1 MTRRW
6 ISAAWQGINI
16 STKYKVEVVSVTL
29 LDVLVDVPD
38 PRRSEGKRHP
48 LPHVLL
54 FCILANLCGAHTY
67 TRMAAFIRRHFKL
80 LTQHFP
86 CAMKAPI
93 SKSQLRDL
101 LASLCPEGLEAAFR
115 IHAAA
120 LEAAALVAKGIDEKI
135 TAVDGRTLKGSADLA
150 TNQRM
155 KQMLSMFGAVGR
167 IILAHVDID
176 QKTNEIPAAQEL
188 ILALGLKDRL
198 YTFDAMHCQVK
209 TFEAAN
215 AVGSHVLV
223 QVKDNQEGLA
233 EAVEKLA
240 ATNSPVQVCETTDRI
255 ERGRQETRRVEMF
268 GAGPWLGLER
278 WEPHARVAL
287 RVTRIVR
294 KRVPGCYWRWET
306 TVETSWYVTNRLRR
320 RVTYYAK
327 AIREHWGIENRNH
340 RVRDG
345 SMGEDASKIRV
356 NPGIVARIKS
366 FALNLGRANGI
377 VNIQHGFWL
386 NLQDVASVCAMKGV

>member
-1 MTRRW
+1 M
-6 ISAAWQGINI
+6 
-16 STKYKVEVVSVTL
+16 SVTL

-38 PRRSEGKRHP
+38 PRRAEGKRHP
-48 LPHVLL
+48 LPQVLL

-67 TRMAAFIRRHFKL
+67 KRMAAFIRRHFKL
-80 LTQHFP
+80 LKKHFP
-86 CAMKAPI
+86 CDMKAPI
-93 SKSQLRDL
+93 GKSQLRDL
-101 LASLCPEGLEAAFR
+101 LASLCPKGLEAAFR

-120 LEAAALVAKGIDEKI
+120 LEADALVGKGIDEKT
-135 TAVDGRTLKGSADLA
+135 TAVDGTALKGSADTA
-150 TNQRM
+150 KNQRM
-155 KQMLSMFGAVGR
+155 KQMLSMFGTVGR

-176 QKTNEIPAAQEL
+176 QKTNEIPVAQEL
-188 ILALGLKDRL
+188 IQELGLKDRL
-198 YTFDAMHCQVK
+198 YTFDALHCQIK

-223 QVKDNQEGLA
+223 QVKDNQEGLV
-233 EAVEKLA
+233 EAVERLA
-240 ATNSPVQVCETTDRI
+240 ITNSPVQTCEATDKI

-268 GAGPWLGLER
+268 DAGPHLGLER

-287 RVTRIVR
+287 RVTRTVR
-294 KRVPGCYWRWET
+294 KRVPGTWWRWKT
-306 TVETSWYVTNRLRR
+306 TVEISWYVTNRVGR

-327 AIREHWGIENRNH
+327 AIRGHWGIENHNH

-356 NPGIVARIKS
+356 NPGIAARLKS

-377 VNIQHGFWL
+377 GNIQHGFWL
-386 NLQDVASVCAMKGV
+386 NLQDVGSVCAMKGV

>member
-1 MTRRW
+1 
-6 ISAAWQGINI
+6 
-16 STKYKVEVVSVTL
+16 
-29 LDVLVDVPD
+29 
-38 PRRSEGKRHP
+38 
-48 LPHVLL
+48 
-54 FCILANLCGAHTY
+54 
-67 TRMAAFIRRHFKL
+67 MAAFIRRHFKL
-80 LTQHFP
+80 LKRHFP
-86 CAMKAPI
+86 CGMKAPI

-101 LASLCPEGLEAAFR
+101 LARLCSVGFEAAFR

-120 LEAAALVAKGIDEKI
+120 LEAAALMGKGIDEKT
-135 TAVDGRTLKGSADLA
+135 TAVDGTTLKGSADTA

-155 KQMLSMFGAVGR
+155 KQMLSMFGTVGR

-188 ILALGLKDRL
+188 ILALALKDRL
-198 YTFDAMHCQVK
+198 YTFDALHCQVK
-209 TFEAAN
+209 TFEAAS

-223 QVKDNQEGLA
+223 QVKGNQEGLV
-233 EAVEKLA
+233 EAVERLA
-240 ATNSPVQVCETTDRI
+240 VTNSPVHTCETTDKM

-268 GAGPWLGLER
+268 NAGPLLGLER

-287 RVTRIVR
+287 RVTRTVR
-294 KRVPGCYWRWET
+294 TRLPGYYWRWQT
-306 TVETSWYVTNRLRR
+306 TVETSWYVTNRVGR

-327 AIREHWGIENRNH
+327 AIREHWSIENRNH

-356 NPGIVARIKS
+356 NPGIAARLKS

-377 VNIQHGFWL
+377 ANIQHGLWL
-386 NLQDVASVCAMKGV
+386 NLQDVASVCVMKGV

>member
-1 MTRRW
+1 
-6 ISAAWQGINI
+6 
-16 STKYKVEVVSVTL
+16 
-29 LDVLVDVPD
+29 
-38 PRRSEGKRHP
+38 
-48 LPHVLL
+48 
-54 FCILANLCGAHTY
+54 
-67 TRMAAFIRRHFKL
+67 MAAFIRKHFKVL
-80 LTQHFP
+80 KLHFP
-86 CAMKAPI
+86 CGMRVPI

-101 LASLCPEGLEAAFR
+101 LASLCPVGFEAAFR

-120 LEAAALVAKGIDEKI
+120 LEAGALMGKGIDEKT
-135 TAVDGRTLKGSADLA
+135 TAVDGTTLRGSADIA

-155 KQMLSMFGAVGR
+155 KQMLSMFGTVGR

-215 AVGSHVLV
+215 AVDSHVLV
-223 QVKDNQEGLA
+223 QVKDNQDGLV
-233 EAVEKLA
+233 EAVERLA
-240 ATNSPVQVCETTDRI
+240 VTNSPVQACETTDKV

-268 GAGPWLGLER
+268 DAGPLLGLER

-287 RVTRIVR
+287 RITRTVR
-294 KRVPGCYWRWET
+294 KRVPGTWWRWET
-306 TVETSWYVTNRLRR
+306 TVEISWYVTNRVGRQ
-320 RVTYYAK
+320 VTYYAK
-327 AIREHWGIENRNH
+327 AIRGHWGIENHNH

-356 NPGIVARIKS
+356 NPGIVARLKS

-377 VNIQHGFWL
+377 ANIQHGFWL